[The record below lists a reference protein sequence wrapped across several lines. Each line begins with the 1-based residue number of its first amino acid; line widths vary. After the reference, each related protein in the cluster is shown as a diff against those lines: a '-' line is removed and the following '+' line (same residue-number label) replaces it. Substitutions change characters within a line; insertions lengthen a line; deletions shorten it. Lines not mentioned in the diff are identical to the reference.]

1 MSESHNALHNTK
13 LNFTFSTCLSGE
25 HQSHA
30 VLPSVFVTLFR
41 LLGRICL
48 TLVCFSVVVFGL
60 HSKTTNKFFLLSD
73 DFSSFCFVVE
83 FMTENNGQCK
93 HQEVSHF
100 VTSTNKFRAVG
111 EISSAE
117 DANHSHSHF
126 PSPLK
131 LNNHMVTLGFLYAP
145 VSRFIDENLFL
156 LLQIL
161 LQLPFLSHTPQP
173 WKL

>member
-1 MSESHNALHNTK
+1 MFLCGCVLLRFQHNK
-13 LNFTFSTCLSGE
+13 
-25 HQSHA
+25 Q
-30 VLPSVFVTLFR
+30 VLF
-41 LLGRICL
+41 
-48 TLVCFSVVVFGL
+48 
-60 HSKTTNKFFLLSD
+60 SD

-111 EISSAE
+111 EASSAE

-131 LNNHMVTLGFLYAP
+131 LNNHMVTLGFLYTP

-156 LLQIL
+156 LLPIL
-161 LQLPFLSHTPQP
+161 LQLPFLSHTPQA
-173 WKL
+173 WKLFIASPYLQTLVRSSVWCIKCAQSLLQSLKSL